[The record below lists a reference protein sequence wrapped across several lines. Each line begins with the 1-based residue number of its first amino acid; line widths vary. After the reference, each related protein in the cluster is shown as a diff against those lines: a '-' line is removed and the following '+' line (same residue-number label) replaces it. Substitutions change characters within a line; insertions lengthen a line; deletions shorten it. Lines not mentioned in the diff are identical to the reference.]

1 MQDIQSN
8 DLPLLSFI
16 VPCYNLPVELIRE
29 CLRSILALPL
39 SDAEREIIVVD
50 DGSDT
55 SPINE
60 IEEINSRCIYMR
72 QPNKGLAAAR
82 NTGLRLA
89 SGTYIQFV
97 DGDDKL
103 IGNAYSWCLDILKK
117 ERPDMLLFLSTST
130 KPAAG
135 DSKDAVSTRK
145 VVHTSGR
152 QYMLDNNMRAAAWG
166 YVFKKSLLGG
176 LLFDESLRTH
186 EDECFTPQLLL
197 RASTLLSTDVTAYY
211 YRPRAGSLTATHDRK
226 AIDARLA
233 NIERIISFLHS
244 QAQTMPAGDHKA
256 MSRRVAQLTMDYLY
270 NIIHL
275 THDGKALDESI
286 SRLRQKGL
294 FPLPDGRYTLKYT
307 AFRLMISN
315 RLSRR
320 LMLKTL

>member
-1 MQDIQSN
+1 MQDIQS
-8 DLPLLSFI
+8 DGLPLVSFI
-16 VPCYNLPVELIRE
+16 IPCYNLPVELIRE
-29 CLRSILALPL
+29 CLRSIFSLPL
-39 SDAEREIIVVD
+39 SDAEREVIVVD

-55 SPINE
+55 SPIDE
-60 IEEINSRCIYMR
+60 IGEINSRCVYMR

-97 DGDDKL
+97 DGDDML
-103 IGNAYSWCLDILKK
+103 INNAYSWCLDILKK
-117 ERPDMLLFLSTST
+117 ERPDMLLFLSTSENADDAKKR
-130 KPAAG
+130 KPGAPH
-135 DSKDAVSTRK
+135 K
-145 VVHTSGR
+145 VMHTTGR

-166 YVFKKSLLGG
+166 YLFKKSLLGS

-197 RASTLLSTDVTAYY
+197 RSSTLLSTDVAAYY

-226 AIDARLA
+226 AIDARLD

-244 QAQTMPAGDHKA
+244 QSQTMPAGDRKA
-256 MSRRVAQLTMDYLY
+256 MSRRVAQLSMDYLY

-275 THDGKALDESI
+275 THDGNELDQRI
-286 SRLRQKGL
+286 TRLRQKGL
-294 FPLPDGRYTLKYT
+294 FPLPDGHYTLKYT